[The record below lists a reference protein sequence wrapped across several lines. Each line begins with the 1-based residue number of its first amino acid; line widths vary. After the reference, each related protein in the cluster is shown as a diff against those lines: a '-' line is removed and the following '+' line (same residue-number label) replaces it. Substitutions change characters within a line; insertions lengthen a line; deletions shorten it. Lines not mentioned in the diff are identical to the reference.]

1 MLKNNINV
9 RKIAEEFMKK
19 SFEDSKEDAEV
30 DFRLKYCNLIY
41 TEANKY
47 SVLSRMILDF
57 DDDGLYEI
65 KGIDYL
71 CGVYFYVVKAIDNRH
86 EHAHELLREFKKKL
100 AGVRKGLSESTLT
113 VYTNNM
119 HRVATKFAGL
129 EKIPETGAWLNKKE
143 LHKKIK

>member
-1 MLKNNINV
+1 MLKSNVNV
-9 RKIAEEFMKK
+9 RKIAGEFMKK
-19 SFEDSKEDAEV
+19 DFENSKEDAEV

-71 CGVYFYVVKAIDNRH
+71 CGVYFYVVKAIDNKH
-86 EHAHELLREFKKKL
+86 EHAHELLREF
-100 AGVRKGLSESTLT
+100 
-113 VYTNNM
+113 NNM
-119 HRVATKFAGL
+119 LRGFEDVSTDYIHEDIKKVLLRHKENIAHLKIDIPLRKIRNATSQ
-129 EKIPETGAWLNKKE
+129 
-143 LHKKIK
+143 